1 MFFNFFSKNN
11 SVFLL
16 FFFLSNIFSSNL
28 SLFNRFEDFYDKY
41 FLEQTDVDFPSLM
54 LEIKDILNDD
64 LLSKN
69 EKIVNLNLICNKYLS
84 SSSLNNKKSKIIT
97 LIERLDAIL
106 SSDIP
111 IESTFNSMIIYKGR
125 GCEIIHSSDAHE
137 SPFLVEHITSH
148 LETSFDN
155 NRIYMFTGD
164 ACDRGLDEL
173 NGYGALINIF
183 TLLLMHAWAKIEPEY
198 ASVFSV
204 RGNHDASLFISS
216 RAGGKLW
223 HERLKILTNDENT
236 PKIFIDLICKAMN
249 HEVAILTNTHA
260 YIANHCAGISICDE
274 ILKEI
279 NTKYGISFIYGKI
292 LCGDKNKNIKDEVL
306 KVYSKLKLNNLKLS
320 KKIEIEIK
328 EIIQSI
334 LEFNVKKRNES
345 DYIGEYDIFADPS
358 SEKSSG
364 IGFAK
369 INCNNPIVFKI
380 LLENKYLNLGINI
393 KDKKIVRLVGHSN
406 DELEIFY
413 DKKYNQIIPV
423 IICQNSEMKL
433 IEDDILQDEL
443 DKNGIAT
450 VISTLFWDMNLYEK
464 KIDEKKIPNNVLMPI
479 LIFDFDGNCYTEIK
493 DEIFIK

>member
-1 MFFNFFSKNN
+1 MFFKKLSKKK
-11 SVFLL
+11 SFLIL
-16 FFFLSNIFSSNL
+16 FLIINNIFSINF
-28 SLFNRFEDFYDKY
+28 SLFNKFEDFYDKY
-41 FLEQTDVDFPSLM
+41 FLEQTEIDFPSLM
-54 LEIKDILNDD
+54 LELKDILNNSM
-64 LLSKN
+64 LPKSN
-69 EKIVNLNLICNKYLS
+69 KIINLNLICEKYLS
-84 SSSLNNKKSKIIT
+84 GNLSKNKKSKIIA
-97 LIERLDAIL
+97 LIETLEEIL
-106 SSDIP
+106 SKDIP
-111 IESTFNSMIIYKGR
+111 IGTTFNSTIVYRNR

-137 SPFLVEHITSH
+137 SPLLVEHITNH

-164 ACDRGLDEL
+164 ACDRGLDEF

-183 TLLLMHAWAKIEPEY
+183 TLLLMQAWTIIDPEN

-204 RGNHDASLFISS
+204 RGNHDSSEFISS

-223 HERLKILTNDENT
+223 HERLKILTNQENA
-236 PKIFIDLICKAMN
+236 PKIFINLICKTMN

-260 YIANHCAGISICDE
+260 YIANHCAGISLCDE

-292 LCGDKNKNIKDEVL
+292 LYGKKDKDIKNEIEKI
-306 KVYSKLKLNNLKLS
+306 YSKLKLNELKIS

-334 LEFNVKKRNES
+334 LEFNIKKREEL

-358 SEKSSG
+358 TERSSG

-380 LLENKYLNLGINI
+380 LLESKYLQFGINI
-393 KDKKIVRLVGHSN
+393 KNKKIIRLIGHSN

-433 IEDDILQDEL
+433 IEDDILQKEL

-450 VISTLFWDMNLYEK
+450 VVSTLFWDMNLYEK
-464 KIDEKKIPNNVLMPI
+464 KIDEKKIPKNVLMPI

-493 DEIFIK
+493 DEIFVK